1 MFKNAKL
8 TLAALVVCGAAAL
21 PAAAAPI
28 FLDNGV
34 DYPGGPTGTRT
45 SNFNNMGFN
54 DTLATSIYLGNPATP
69 GTKVVDTNIK
79 AVMDAYGFSAGTHA
93 AVGGG
98 GNVKDPL
105 SPSDDYVFGYPQD
118 PAGLNMDTLNN
129 PGNFNGFTA
138 GTSDPYG
145 AGRWG
150 LTYAYQIEGVTV
162 DTDNDG
168 ISDRVVY
175 NTGAF
180 NLYYRDGSGGEFD
193 GLQVARLNVNGS
205 DLQLANLQLKG
216 VVDYG
221 FAGYT
226 GGTASQ
232 KSFIEN
238 FFNSPTHGSFYS
250 NASQYPLSVS
260 WTLNTN
266 VTPPVATP
274 DQLFVGDTGALI
286 RQTSLS
292 GIVSFNVPEPG
303 SLALVGLAL
312 AGLGFAQRR
321 RAARK

>member
-28 FLDNGV
+28 FINNGV
-34 DYPGGPTGTRT
+34 DYGSNGTIRT

-69 GTKVVDTNIK
+69 GTVVVDTNIPS
-79 AVMDAYGFSAGTHA
+79 VMTFYGFTTGVHDSIVPG
-93 AVGGG
+93 V
-98 GNVKDPL
+98 NPVKDPL
-105 SPSDDYVFGYPQD
+105 SPSDDYVFSFPQD

-129 PGNFNGFTA
+129 PGDFNGFTA

-150 LTYAYQIEGVTV
+150 LTYQYQIVGTTV
-162 DTDNDG
+162 DTNGDG
-168 ISDRVVY
+168 VSDRVVY
-175 NTGAF
+175 NAGAF
-180 NLYYRDGSGGEFD
+180 DLFYRDGGGAFD
-193 GLQVARLNVNGS
+193 GLQVARLNVQGS

-216 VVDYG
+216 IVDYG
-221 FAGYT
+221 YADYT
-226 GGTASQ
+226 GGSAAE
-232 KSFIEN
+232 KNFIEN

-274 DQLFVGDTGALI
+274 DQLFQTGTGALI